1 MGETSVPY
9 TSGEKPTGE
18 KALKVLTYFF
28 ENPREEV
35 YLRELA
41 RRLRMSPATVMRA
54 LRLLIREGLI
64 TKRPEKHATY
74 FKANLNPCFR
84 ELKKAYTVS
93 KILRSGVLGL
103 LSEKSVGL
111 SSILLYGSAAKG
123 EDDRESDY
131 DFLVIAARC
140 TAKSSELLRLLGREV
155 TLQVFDAAGW
165 KRVAK
170 RNRAFYLDVISSSI
184 VLYGEKPV
192 ID

>member
-1 MGETSVPY
+1 M
-9 TSGEKPTGE
+9 KHLDE

-74 FKANLNPCFR
+74 FKANLNPYFR
-84 ELKKAYTVS
+84 ELKKAHTVS
-93 KILRSGVLGL
+93 KVLRSGILEL
-103 LSEKSVGL
+103 INEKSVGL

-123 EDDRESDY
+123 EDDRGSDY

-140 TAKSSELLRLLGREV
+140 ALRSSELSKLLGREA
-155 TLQVFDAAGW
+155 TLQVFDVAGW

-170 RNRAFYLDVISSSI
+170 RNRAFYLDVISNSI
-184 VLYGEKPV
+184 VLYGGKPV

>member
-74 FKANLNPCFR
+74 FKANLNSYV
-84 ELKKAYTVS
+84 K
-93 KILRSGVLGL
+93 
-103 LSEKSVGL
+103 
-111 SSILLYGSAAKG
+111 
-123 EDDRESDY
+123 
-131 DFLVIAARC
+131 
-140 TAKSSELLRLLGREV
+140 
-155 TLQVFDAAGW
+155 
-165 KRVAK
+165 
-170 RNRAFYLDVISSSI
+170 
-184 VLYGEKPV
+184 
-192 ID
+192 